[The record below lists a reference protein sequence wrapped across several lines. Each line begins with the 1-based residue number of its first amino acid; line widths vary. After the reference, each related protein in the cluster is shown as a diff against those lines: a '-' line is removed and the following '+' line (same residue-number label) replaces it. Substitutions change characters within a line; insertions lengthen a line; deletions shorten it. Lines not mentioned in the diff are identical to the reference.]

1 MGNTSGD
8 IMAVSS
14 MTGFASTDGIH
25 DNASWLW
32 EIRSVNGKG
41 LDVRLRLPSGY
52 EALEQLVRTACANA
66 LKRGNIQ
73 ISLSIKEQHSAELV
87 VNQAAL
93 DQVMSIASKLS
104 ENADIEKASVDGILN
119 VRGVLEERQI
129 ERSQA
134 SKDELIAGMDAS
146 FADCLKALVTARQSE
161 GANLTGVLLGQMQQ
175 VASNVEAII
184 ADPSRSQEAIRTRL
198 KDQVRNL
205 LEANSDFDEDRLHME
220 AAILA
225 TKADLQEELDRLA
238 AHVDAAKKLIDE
250 GGAVGRRLD
259 FLAQEFNR
267 ECNTV
272 CSKSNAGAV
281 TAKGLD
287 LKVVIDQFR
296 EQIQNV
302 E

>member
-1 MGNTSGD
+1 
-8 IMAVSS
+8 MAVNS
-14 MTGFASTDGIH
+14 MTGFASADGIYN
-25 DNASWLW
+25 NASWLW

-41 LDVRLRLPSGY
+41 LDVRIRLPSGY
-52 EALEQLVRTACANA
+52 EALEPQVRTACAKA

-73 ISLSIKEQHSAELV
+73 ISLSVKEQHSAELV

-93 DQVMSIASKLS
+93 DQVVEIATKLS
-104 ENADIEKASVDGILN
+104 ENTDIKKASVDGILN
-119 VRGVLEERQI
+119 IRGVLEERQV
-129 ERSQA
+129 ERSPQ
-134 SKDELIAGMDAS
+134 DNEVLIAQLDAS
-146 FADCLKALVTARQSE
+146 FSQCLKALVTARQSE
-161 GANLTGVLLGQMQQ
+161 GASLSAVLLGQMAQ
-175 VASNVEAII
+175 VASKVDAII
-184 ADPSRSQEAIRTRL
+184 ADPSRTQDAIRTRL
-198 KDQVRNL
+198 KDQVRYL
-205 LEANSDFDEDRLHME
+205 LEANSDFDEERLHME

-238 AHVDAAKKLIDE
+238 AHVDAAKALIEE

-281 TAKGLD
+281 TSLGLD
-287 LKVVIDQFR
+287 LKVIIDQFR